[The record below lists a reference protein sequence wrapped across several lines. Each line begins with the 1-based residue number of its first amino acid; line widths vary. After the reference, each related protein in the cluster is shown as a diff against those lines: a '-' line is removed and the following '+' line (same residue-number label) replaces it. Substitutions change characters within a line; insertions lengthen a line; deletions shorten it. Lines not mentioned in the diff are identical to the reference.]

1 MMKTKIKLLTL
12 LALVAMATSSYAQ
25 VIDKEDMDYIQ
36 REWGMAKQDLVKS
49 YMKLQEPQASAFWK
63 MYNDYE
69 VERKALG
76 TVRIKLLNEY
86 AMLLESLT
94 TEKADEIAKAVLK
107 NNIAYQKLYKEYYG
121 KAKKAVGAI
130 DAAKFIQAK
139 IALQTAINADMQA
152 TIPFIGE
159 IQHAKMHH

>member
-76 TVRIKLLNEY
+76 TVRI
-86 AMLLESLT
+86 
-94 TEKADEIAKAVLK
+94 
-107 NNIAYQKLYKEYYG
+107 
-121 KAKKAVGAI
+121 
-130 DAAKFIQAK
+130 
-139 IALQTAINADMQA
+139 
-152 TIPFIGE
+152 
-159 IQHAKMHH
+159 